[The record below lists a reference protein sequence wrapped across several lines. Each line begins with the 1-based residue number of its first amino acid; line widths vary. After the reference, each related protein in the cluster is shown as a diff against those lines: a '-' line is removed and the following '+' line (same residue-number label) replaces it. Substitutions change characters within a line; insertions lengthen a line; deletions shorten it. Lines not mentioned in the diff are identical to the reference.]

1 MSMSALL
8 GTVNFEDVE
17 VYYGYKLTETDKK
30 IWDEYFNQCADFSDA
45 KSSFFC
51 VEHPPCIIYKGES
64 ALRAIKQIFTKDKK
78 IKNTECIFVLEYG
91 NYLYI

>member
-1 MSMSALL
+1 MSALL

-45 KSSFFC
+45 KQLFSIMFSTILKSPLLLWLQLLKSMKMYNF
-51 VEHPPCIIYKGES
+51 
-64 ALRAIKQIFTKDKK
+64 
-78 IKNTECIFVLEYG
+78 N
-91 NYLYI
+91 